1 MSVAHGKDTLMSAL
15 LQQWLRL
22 PRRRRARIPHTR
34 RMIMEQIEW
43 LTSFEDG
50 LAKAKAE
57 NKMVFLDFF
66 NPN

>member
-1 MSVAHGKDTLMSAL
+1 MSAL
-15 LQQWLRL
+15 FQQRLRL
-22 PRRRRARIPHTR
+22 PRWRRARIPYTR
-34 RMIMEQIEW
+34 RMTMEQIEW

-50 LAKAKAE
+50 LAKAKTI

>member
-1 MSVAHGKDTLMSAL
+1 MSAL

-34 RMIMEQIEW
+34 RMTMEQIEW

-50 LAKAKAE
+50 LAKAKAA